1 MDSEE
6 LGKSPV
12 IKMAGSDG
20 HTYETT
26 ADDAHNMALAARE
39 EGVQLKAF
47 IKTKDAEGNI
57 REISP
62 FDGAALKDAEDRGD
76 TRYVESAEEPD
87 YFSAEALKAG
97 AARFAIGVVNPWDW
111 LRGIGTAAGT
121 VFRGFAKGVVGTGI
135 KAFQGAAHLGESLT
149 NAITGDDDHEFSEFI
164 GKVNEGFEKT
174 VDFLTPDLFE
184 KTGEYDGVE
193 GAKEATGAVKSVAEM
208 VANVKGIG
216 TLTKVMRASGA
227 TAKAAH
233 AATGAL
239 FGAGKYGEVA
249 SDENGPGG
257 AEQQAAALVAG
268 AADAVIFGLWNPFKI
283 GAKYLKS
290 MKPLLQATRMEAAKR
305 FLAQA
310 TNSGLSM
317 AAVEA
322 VKQGAETTAG
332 NLAVGTSG
340 ENRSEW
346 SERTMGEVVKSIG
359 AQFLVGSAFVAIDPL
374 EQIPGRIKYG
384 LARKSQG
391 DVEEGLN
398 DKMRVA
404 MSYQVE
410 RNRKDIC
417 PKYHAQAVYAYNR
430 FVKQGGRAEG
440 FKEGLSQAPDV
451 RRVNDDGSVVFDD
464 GSVWRPDPRM
474 REGNAYTGATITVS
488 DGTVLSESG
497 ELLGYRPRREATQ
510 TDRVVITNDRTKP
523 DESGSRERV
532 SIEKPE
538 SNAMLVLQ
546 QIDDGKLPVADIAIG
561 DIEAINPTENGS
573 EITEWDAA
581 KAKPIIVFEDLEGG
595 LHAATGGKRLAMATA
610 SGEESIKA
618 VIVRE
623 ADGWTRQDA
632 SRLNDIENLRDGHA
646 TMKNVVE
653 AVESLGIDQVAE
665 MAGWH
670 QKMGS
675 GEFASKIR
683 RGLAVVQKAT
693 PELKDALINGRI
705 SEEFAYNATQ
715 TLSMERV
722 GEGWETAQKA
732 VAELIG
738 KVGPEEL
745 DAVLWGLKG
754 RLTERSSAINVDWDA
769 AIAEERAKYNAKK
782 GGKDGQVDSD
792 AVLIETDDG
801 ELKTLGEMEADLNK
815 PRAGEAQGG
824 ADGAQTLYQAAEGA
838 AINKAAELRPVEGE
852 AGAFTSLSHPE
863 ARFTIDGSTHT
874 IAVDGISVMDFEPS
888 RIEQT
893 AALVAKVEA
902 HAATHGLKIGFYD
915 DTTRAL
921 WETVKKNIRQE
932 GHEAYSAKRMEA
944 KRQTLVDHLSKSGL
958 ATEVVQT
965 KGEFDKLAAELNGRP
980 LTTGEE
986 VYGFCDIKTGKVYLN
1001 PDFFATRQGL
1011 DAPLHE
1017 FGHLGIIA
1025 TEKTNKAVY
1034 DQGMKLANELLE
1046 GGTDRTSGGSRTG
1059 VAEIVDFILNDEY
1072 YSKRSRQEQAEE
1084 LLAQLIGKRGADA
1097 LKAETD
1103 KSVIAKVK
1111 SWLVEF
1117 WNGFGK
1123 ALGLKDITPEEAERM
1138 TLEDVADA
1146 IRAEMLGGGKYGE
1159 GFKAVE
1165 FAEGGARTATRPERV
1180 KRRLTGRRKAVDEF
1194 VSMMGGGEDPT
1205 NTETDM
1211 LALWVDN
1218 GGRLFDAMPYE
1229 IATGYSKGKTGVK
1242 KTRSTVAD
1250 EFAESTAF
1258 YKDLDAAQ
1266 RKVFFGTEKL
1276 ETGPIG
1282 ESFRQRLEEAGIT
1295 RFTNEDG
1302 TVDYEAAIREFKR
1315 QWTNYERG
1323 KEILKERS
1331 DYDEARA
1338 KAFVE
1343 EMERAEQAAYDE
1355 ISAEEAAARAQM
1367 DAADEATAAQI
1378 AADLEAGR
1386 FSIAGKT
1393 GAKNMR
1399 LKGAADAESM
1409 EKAGADCEEIWRKTG
1424 WWRGKDGKWRV
1435 EIPDLRM
1442 KDAKAIERKWVK
1454 RSLHE
1459 GEVYALF
1466 LRDLID
1472 AKDLFKAYPD
1482 LADIKVHVF
1491 KSKKSNEAAAYYSS
1505 SDSIDIYGVE
1515 SATNLMKRRSDL
1527 AHEIQHAIQEREGF
1541 AKGGTPEEV
1550 AEFVK
1555 NMESKQRI
1563 WAYKLDVEETAK
1575 ELGTSNPYEI
1585 EKAILAKLGVKNH
1598 ERIAELV
1605 KEGWIP
1611 NKAGRDKGYN
1621 LFARG
1626 YDKEGYKEAYDE
1638 YLGEMRKSGRALW
1651 WHGSPIEL
1659 YKRLS
1664 GETEARNA
1672 AKRLSMSPEER
1683 AATPPWETEDVPED
1697 RQIIRFS
1704 RGGIFTG
1711 TAADYANRSRQGGK
1725 DDGPSLKK
1733 IGTGEGSQ
1741 VYGWGLYGSTVRG
1754 VAEGYAKTAKS
1765 ADKIAHNMLKAYGR
1779 KRAIATMKDG
1789 LRKGYYS
1796 GIHSELIPEAIKI
1809 LEEGK
1814 EKASSDHLYEQ
1825 TWFTNREPGDES
1837 HLLKWY
1843 EPISKETWDI
1853 IREGERANGSLVK
1866 DGDTML
1872 GLNGNYV
1879 LEQNGKPVYPGS
1891 TTGQSFYKDL
1901 AIVLGSPKAASE
1913 YLAKIGIDGVK
1924 YPVDSFG
1931 GKGVKNGDKVG
1942 WNYVSFR
1949 DDNIRVDHKWRDGQL
1964 RFSRAVKPS
1973 ALGDGKQRYYEV
1985 PFDKAVDK
1993 IVKNKKPVSDE
2004 HVFISETPD
2013 VFREIGLPSLPVMM
2027 NQSHVLSCYFGQ
2039 GEGVKAG
2046 NMHGLGAKLK
2056 SLPKAIAK
2064 PMMVIANDSNPSSSV
2079 IAIVKMQD
2087 RDGHTVIAPVEI
2099 NGIGR
2104 SNAGPITANIVKSAF
2119 GKKNLWSEKVAKALR
2134 DEVDGKVA
2142 VFYIDSNEARQISN
2156 RLAREAFN
2164 FGKSE
2169 RQLLSVTKG
2178 TVHSI
2183 ADFGSPVK
2191 GVGAQKDSRQFKN
2204 WFGDSKVV
2212 DANGEPL
2219 VVWHGTDGNFTEFKQ
2234 EEMRER
2240 EGSFFFAEN
2249 REDAKAYSGSGKV
2262 MPVYVN
2268 LRKPFDYE
2276 NGTVPEAYKERW
2288 RNVKDKREQVAILK
2302 ELGYDGW
2309 LANFE
2314 NGKGWGEISAFY
2326 PNQIKS
2332 ATDNIGTFDP
2342 GNNDIRFSRGAAP
2355 EAEYV
2360 KLTRVADDAGAGERT
2375 PGAMAASAELSR
2387 TTPTPLT
2394 TKGTRYVA
2402 LPVSEMAALARYL
2415 KIGHA
2420 QLLRQDM
2427 PGGVSLKHKKLWIAA
2442 DVLGTVDKTD
2452 MAAEKEILKRHGFFQ
2467 QEDPGWLATHSPTEA
2482 RRERFRSED
2491 ALAAKLE
2498 ALADRRIAGK
2508 EPGGFAAGRK
2518 VFADQLAKV
2527 VMSMPHGQPGVLGAM
2542 QTVGGALEKRVRGDE
2557 AEADAFIGWMK
2568 GETTPPARS
2577 AQERKAEMFAAFLM
2591 MPQEMQARAPRW
2603 YDAMRSTI
2611 AGDAKLADAFRKM
2624 TARSM
2629 SEQAHAHLE
2638 AEISR
2643 TIDEQYELNVKKLRA
2658 EAEEPIKAGG
2668 AGDVAKEKI
2677 ILAADDRMGAAIV
2690 RVDARTRLYE
2700 QAQKAAMAAAQTPE
2714 EKARIK
2720 QATDIFMGKIAQTKN
2735 QVELS
2740 RTAWERGRNNADMR
2754 YHYRMVDLLNE
2765 ATVRDGLRLNDLS
2778 LYLDQ
2783 KRVIETRGLS
2793 GSRGQSARQAQLVL
2807 DAMKAR
2813 LGTDFAKIEAFARK
2827 FHAIHEQELLDNPLL
2842 EKVLGKG
2849 TAEYWRSQASYV
2861 TTKRT
2866 FSPEELAEIEAARRT
2881 LAASGAAGGDTVVGQ
2896 MFNYC
2901 GRPKA
2906 TSKLKGSFADKQEV
2920 MSATFEKVAEV
2931 QKFLRRSE
2939 YVIRLRDLLQLANV
2953 EGVHDFASGKNDF
2966 ARNARY
2972 GAISY
2977 MENGQKRTLVVPR
2990 EIADGFERQATYDA
3004 GAIKLCATVN
3014 NLARQLWID
3023 WNPVYWQ
3030 RNIARNIGSMEM
3042 NMPGMRESIVKRGA
3056 RFVMPGLAPV
3066 TEIAMTHLVRHM
3078 PEKMSLPLRKIW
3090 GEHTALYYAPK
3101 AKRMAMWLT
3110 DHNEMQKKL
3119 WAAEKRG
3126 DLGAVQEM
3134 LQDQRDM
3141 LDALKANMLV
3151 GLSAGKASGTSGF
3164 LDDSVRALGKTMQRE
3179 LNDFAARPKWRKALD
3194 AATWIFRKNSEQQVF
3209 EDVMAKFSAY
3219 LHDRAQFGSGNNRTL
3234 EESGLVVKKNVS
3246 IGEGER
3252 KGKNT
3257 GMVQALFQP
3266 FWNMVEKG
3274 VTRSVKAYGERPG
3287 ETFQKAAWRIGPMLL
3302 QGLVGSG
3309 AVAAWILKA
3318 HDGDEA
3324 AAESG
3329 TLGDVYR
3336 YARNAQRAYQNCSNY
3351 VKENYHVTPLWTD
3364 GYTSIVIGM
3373 PLTDEERLL
3382 KPVARFVTDAASVAA
3397 GTKEQLEI
3405 SGFLSDAFGT
3415 VAPDFKM
3422 AGAMVTLLDDT
3433 AHALLFDDNPLDYY
3447 TGGYKYDP
3455 QLYAARNESWEMRG
3469 KFAAAVGRR
3478 LWNDFGGRNVLP
3490 VERGGVDN
3498 GLGKAPGWVAKAVNE
3513 IPIASPILR
3522 SFVKVQVGSPKK
3534 DAAEILDTEKRRNAV
3549 IGVLAKEL
3557 FETARREG
3565 QDISSDT
3572 ARYVGKLEEWEKRY
3586 GFTPDELAKI
3596 EAKYLNAWREYDAAQ
3611 WRADGEREK
3620 YRAKAEQLGLDA
3632 ASIWLEFD

>member
-1 MDSEE
+1 MENEE
-6 LGKSPV
+6 LEKSPV
-12 IKMAGSDG
+12 IRMAGSDG
-20 HTYETT
+20 HIYETT
-26 ADDAHNMALAARE
+26 ADKAHDMALAARD

-47 IKTKDAEGNI
+47 IKTKDAEGNV

-62 FDGAALKDAEDRGD
+62 FDGAALKEAENRGD

-97 AARFAIGVVNPWDW
+97 AARFAIGVVNPYDW

-121 VFRGFAKGVVGTGI
+121 AARGFAKGVVGTGI
-135 KAFQGAAHLGESLT
+135 KAFQGGAYLGESLT
-149 NAITGDDDHEFSEFI
+149 NALTGDDNHEFSEFI

-174 VDFLTPDLFE
+174 ADFLTPDLFE

-193 GAKEATGAVKSVAEM
+193 GAKDATVAVKNVAEM
-208 VANVKGIG
+208 VANLKGIG
-216 TLTKVMRASGA
+216 TLTKTMQASGA

-239 FGAGKYGEVA
+239 FGAGKYGDVA

-257 AEQQAAALVAG
+257 AAQQAAALVAG

-283 GAKYLKS
+283 GEKYLKT
-290 MKPLLQATRMEAAKR
+290 MKPFMQATRMEAAKR

-332 NLAVGTSG
+332 NLAVGTSS

-346 SERTMGEVVKSIG
+346 SERTFEDVLKAVG

-374 EQIPGRIKYG
+374 EKIPGRIKYG
-384 LARKSQG
+384 LARKRQG

-417 PKYHAQAVYAYNR
+417 PKYHAQAAYAYNR

-464 GSVWRPDPRM
+464 GSVWRMDPRT
-474 REGNAYTGATITVS
+474 RDGNETWGATITVS

-497 ELLGYRPRREATQ
+497 ELLGYRPWREATHS
-510 TDRVVITNDRTKP
+510 DRIAITNDRPKP
-523 DESGSRERV
+523 DENGSRERV
-532 SIEKPE
+532 TIEKPE
-538 SNAMLVLQ
+538 SNALLMLQ

-561 DIEAINPTENGS
+561 DIEAVRPTENGN
-573 EITEWDAA
+573 EIAEWDAA
-581 KAKPIIVFEDLEGG
+581 KAKPIIVFEDYEGG
-595 LHAATGGKRLAMATA
+595 LHAVTGGKRLVMATA
-610 SGEESIKA
+610 AGEKSIKA

-623 ADGWTRQDA
+623 ADGWTHDEA
-632 SRLNDIENLRDGHA
+632 SKLNSIENLREGHA
-646 TMKNVVE
+646 TMKNIVE
-653 AVESLGIDQVAE
+653 AAQSLGIDQVSE

-693 PELKDALINGRI
+693 PELKDALIAGTI
-705 SEEFAYNATQ
+705 SEDFAYNAAQ

-722 GEGWETAQKA
+722 GEGWEAAQKA

-738 KVGPEEL
+738 KVGPDEL
-745 DAVLWGLKG
+745 EAVLWGL
-754 RLTERSSAINVDWDA
+754 RERMGKDGASGGPAPDWGV
-769 AIAEERAKYNAKK
+769 AIAEERAKYNARK
-782 GGKDGQVDSD
+782 GGKAGQIDSD
-792 AVLIETDDG
+792 AVLIETGDG

-815 PRAGEAQGG
+815 PVNGSVQVGNE
-824 ADGAQTLYQAAEGA
+824 GAQTLYRAAEEA
-838 AINKAAELRPVEGE
+838 SINKAAELRPVDGE
-852 AGAFTSLSHPE
+852 PGTFSSLSHPE
-863 ARFTIDGSTHT
+863 ARITIDGSTKT
-874 IAVDGISVMDFEPS
+874 IAVDGISVADFEPS

-893 AALVAKVEA
+893 AALIAKVEA
-902 HAATHGLKIGFYD
+902 QAATHGLKIGFYD
-915 DTTRAL
+915 DTTRTL
-921 WETVKKNIRQE
+921 WETVKKNIRLE
-932 GHEAYSAKRMEA
+932 GHEAYSAKRLEA
-944 KRQTLVDHLSKSGL
+944 KRQTLIDHLSKSGL
-958 ATEVVQT
+958 AAEVVDNLDGFNKMLT
-965 KGEFDKLAAELNGRP
+965 ESGGEPLKKGEEI
-980 LTTGEE
+980 
-986 VYGFCDIKTGKVYLN
+986 YGFVDPKTKKVYLN
-1001 PDFFATRQGL
+1001 PEFFKSSQAME
-1011 DAPLHE
+1011 APLHE
-1017 FGHLGIIA
+1017 FGHLGVIA
-1025 TEKTNKAVY
+1025 CEKTNKAVY
-1034 DQGMKLANELLE
+1034 DKGMKLAAGFLDNPESA
-1046 GGTDRTSGGSRTG
+1046 GNGAIR
-1059 VAEIVDFILNDEY
+1059 EIVDMIRNDRV
-1072 YSKRSRQEQAEE
+1072 YSKQGKTIQAEE
-1084 LLAQLIGKRGADA
+1084 LLAQLIGKRGSEA

-1159 GFKAVE
+1159 GFRSIE
-1165 FAEGGARTATRPERV
+1165 FTEGGARTATKPERV
-1180 KRRLTGRRKAVDEF
+1180 KRRLSGRRKAVDEF

-1242 KTRSTVAD
+1242 KTRSAVAD

-1266 RKVFFGTEKL
+1266 RKVFFGTDKL

-1355 ISAEEAAARAQM
+1355 MSAEEAAARAQM

-1386 FSIAGKT
+1386 FS
-1393 GAKNMR
+1393 
-1399 LKGAADAESM
+1399 
-1409 EKAGADCEEIWRKTG
+1409 
-1424 WWRGKDGKWRV
+1424 
-1435 EIPDLRM
+1435 
-1442 KDAKAIERKWVK
+1442 
-1454 RSLHE
+1454 RS
-1459 GEVYALF
+1459 
-1466 LRDLID
+1466 
-1472 AKDLFKAYPD
+1472 
-1482 LADIKVHVF
+1482 
-1491 KSKKSNEAAAYYSS
+1491 
-1505 SDSIDIYGVE
+1505 
-1515 SATNLMKRRSDL
+1515 
-1527 AHEIQHAIQEREGF
+1527 
-1541 AKGGTPEEV
+1541 
-1550 AEFVK
+1550 
-1555 NMESKQRI
+1555 
-1563 WAYKLDVEETAK
+1563 
-1575 ELGTSNPYEI
+1575 
-1585 EKAILAKLGVKNH
+1585 
-1598 ERIAELV
+1598 
-1605 KEGWIP
+1605 
-1611 NKAGRDKGYN
+1611 
-1621 LFARG
+1621 
-1626 YDKEGYKEAYDE
+1626 
-1638 YLGEMRKSGRALW
+1638 
-1651 WHGSPIEL
+1651 
-1659 YKRLS
+1659 
-1664 GETEARNA
+1664 
-1672 AKRLSMSPEER
+1672 
-1683 AATPPWETEDVPED
+1683 
-1697 RQIIRFS
+1697 
-1704 RGGIFTG
+1704 GIFTG
-1711 TAADYANRSRQGGK
+1711 SGANYEK
-1725 DDGPSLKK
+1725 PSLQKV
-1733 IGTGEGSQ
+1733 GTGQGDQ
-1741 VYGWGLYGSTVRG
+1741 VFGWGLYGSTERG
-1754 VAEGYAKTAKS
+1754 VAEEYARRGASYENTLAANALAWANGDKTK
-1765 ADKIAHNMLKAYGR
+1765 
-1779 KRAIATMKDG
+1779 
-1789 LRKGYYS
+1789 
-1796 GIHSELIPEAIKI
+1796 AIKWI
-1809 LEEGK
+1809 RTVSK
-1814 EKASSDHLYEQ
+1814 PTQWTEKAIKLIRSGKKPNVGNLYEQ

-1843 EPISKETWDI
+1843 EPVSKETWDI
-1853 IREGERANGSLVK
+1853 IREGVK
-1866 DGDTML
+1866 AIGDTYEESYIDRRDNSKHTEL
-1872 GLNGNYV
+1872 FWKQGHI
-1879 LEQNGKPVYPGS
+1879 LERDGKPVYPDPKGS
-1891 TTGQSFYKDL
+1891 TGQSFYKDL
-1901 AIVLGSPKAASE
+1901 AMVLHSPQAASE

-1924 YPVDSFG
+1924 YPVDSYG
-1931 GKGVKNGDKVG
+1931 GKGVKDGDAAG

-1949 DDNIRVDHKWRDGQL
+1949 DDNIRVDHKWTDGHL
-1964 RFSRAVKPS
+1964 RFSRATN
-1973 ALGDGKQRYYEV
+1973 
-1985 PFDKAVDK
+1985 KAPNG
-1993 IVKNKKPVSDE
+1993 NK
-2004 HVFISETPD
+2004 
-2013 VFREIGLPSLPVMM
+2013 
-2027 NQSHVLSCYFGQ
+2027 
-2039 GEGVKAG
+2039 
-2046 NMHGLGAKLK
+2046 
-2056 SLPKAIAK
+2056 
-2064 PMMVIANDSNPSSSV
+2064 SNL
-2079 IAIVKMQD
+2079 D
-2087 RDGHTVIAPVEI
+2087 
-2099 NGIGR
+2099 
-2104 SNAGPITANIVKSAF
+2104 
-2119 GKKNLWSEKVAKALR
+2119 
-2134 DEVDGKVA
+2134 
-2142 VFYIDSNEARQISN
+2142 
-2156 RLAREAFN
+2156 
-2164 FGKSE
+2164 E
-2169 RQLLSVTKG
+2169 RQQGQVR
-2178 TVHSI
+2178 
-2183 ADFGSPVK
+2183 
-2191 GVGAQKDSRQFKN
+2191 SREFKK
-2204 WFGDSKVV
+2204 WFGDWERDAELDAARDFVLNGKAVARLTGTEFAKDGTSLVARVARLFEQQGGEAINPDLGRVELNRKGVKSSIAHGIGVDKAAAFAAVKDVIEKGRVFDRNANWKNRNYDTAVIAAPIAIGQNDYVCEVVVKLAKEKNSFYLHEVNLKKSLSDTIKTPTGGVSIGESARPVRSIIAQRLAERKGGETSKVV
-2212 DANGEPL
+2212 DENGEPL
-2219 VVWHGTDGNFTEFKQ
+2219 VVYRGSEYDPLSQDPGKGVIKPEAYFTADPNYARRYK
-2234 EEMRER
+2234 
-2240 EGSFFFAEN
+2240 GEN
-2249 REDAKAYSGSGKV
+2249 GAVRAYYLNIK
-2262 MPVYVN
+2262 
-2268 LRKPFDYE
+2268 KPFDIRNPECLKDFESVYPGVKLARGKSGALDWAE
-2276 NGTVPEAYKERW
+2276 AATVDAEF
-2288 RNVKDKREQVAILK
+2288 LK
-2302 ELGYDGW
+2302 ENFGDKYDGIIYDEASDW
-2309 LANFE
+2309 APEGNLPKWRGLSYVPLDGGA
-2314 NGKGWGEISAFY
+2314 
-2326 PNQIKS
+2326 QVKS
-2332 ATDNIGTFDP
+2332 ATDNIGSFDP
-2342 GNNDIRFSRGAAP
+2342 GNNDIRFSRGGAP

-2360 KLTRVADDAGAGERT
+2360 KLTRVADDASAGERT

-2387 TTPTPLT
+2387 TKPTPIT

-2415 KIGHA
+2415 NVGHA
-2420 QLLRQDM
+2420 QLLRQEA

-2491 ALAAKLE
+2491 ALSARLE

-2542 QTVGGALEKRVRGDE
+2542 QTVGGALQKRVRGDE

-2603 YDAMRSTI
+2603 YDAIRSTI
-2611 AGDAKLADAFRKM
+2611 AGDATLRDAFRKM

-2643 TIDEQYELNVKKLRA
+2643 TIDEQFEQNVKKLRA
-2658 EAEEPIKAGG
+2658 EADEPIKAGG
-2668 AGDVAKEKI
+2668 RIDMAKEGI
-2677 ILAADDRMGAAIV
+2677 ILAADDRMGAATV

-2700 QAQKAAMAAAQTPE
+2700 QAQKAAMAAAKTPE

-2720 QATDIFMGKIAQTKN
+2720 QATDIFMGKIAQAKN
-2735 QVELS
+2735 QAELS

-2754 YHYRMVDLLNE
+2754 YLYRMVDLINE

-2783 KRVIETRGLS
+2783 QRVIETRGLS

-2813 LGTDFAKIEAFARK
+2813 LGNDFAKIEAFARK

-2896 MFNYC
+2896 MFKYC
-2901 GRPKA
+2901 GKPKA

-2953 EGVHDFASGKNDF
+2953 EGVHDFASGKSDF
-2966 ARNARY
+2966 GRNARY

-2990 EIADGFERQATYDA
+2990 EIADGFERQATYDN

-3030 RNIARNIGSMEM
+3030 RNISRNIGSIEM
-3042 NMPGMRESIVKRGA
+3042 NMPGMRESIIKRGA
-3056 RFVMPGLAPV
+3056 RFVLPGLAPV

-3119 WAAEKRG
+3119 WEAEKRG

-3164 LDDSVRALGKTMQRE
+3164 LDDSVRSLGKTMQRE
-3179 LNDFAARPKWRKALD
+3179 LNDFESRPKWRKALD

-3257 GMVQALFQP
+3257 GMVQAIFQP

-3336 YARNAQRAYQNCSNY
+3336 YARNAQRAYQNCSKY

-3364 GYTSIVIGM
+3364 GWTSVVIGM

-3382 KPVARFVTDAASVAA
+3382 KPIARFVTDAADVASGVKERMDLA
-3397 GTKEQLEI
+3397 G
-3405 SGFLSDAFGT
+3405 FMSDATG
-3415 VAPDFKM
+3415 VIAPDFKM
-3422 AGAMVTLLDDT
+3422 AGALPTLLDDT
-3433 AHALLFDDNPLDYY
+3433 VHALLENPEDYY
-3447 TGGYKYDP
+3447 TGGTKYDSA
-3455 QLYAARNESWEMRG
+3455 LWTARNESWEMRG

-3498 GLGKAPGWVAKAVNE
+3498 GLGRAPGWVAKAVNG
-3513 IPIASPILR
+3513 IPLASPILR
-3522 SFVKVQVGSPKK
+3522 SFVKVQVGSPRK
-3534 DAAEILDTEKRRNAV
+3534 DAAEIFETEKRRNAV

-3557 FETARREG
+3557 FETARKEG
-3565 QDISSDT
+3565 RDISLDT
-3572 ARYVGKLEEWEKRY
+3572 ERYVGKLEEWEKRY

-3632 ASIWLEFD
+3632 ASIWLDFD

>member
-1 MDSEE
+1 MNSEE

-12 IKMAGSDG
+12 IRMAGSDG

-26 ADDAHNMALAARE
+26 ADDAHNMALAARD

-57 REISP
+57 HEISP

-135 KAFQGAAHLGESLT
+135 KALQGGAYLGESLT
-149 NAITGDDDHEFSEFI
+149 NMFTDDDNHELSNFI

-257 AEQQAAALVAG
+257 AEQQVAALVAG

-283 GAKYLKS
+283 GEKYLKT
-290 MKPLLQATRMEAAKR
+290 MKPFMQATRLEAAKR
-305 FLAQA
+305 FVAQA

-322 VKQGAETTAG
+322 VKQGAEVTAG
-332 NLAVGTSG
+332 GLAVGTSS

-374 EQIPGRIKYG
+374 EQIPGRIRYRS
-384 LARKSQG
+384 ARKSQG
-391 DVEEGLN
+391 DVEEGWN
-398 DKMRVA
+398 DNMRVA

-451 RRVNDDGSVVFDD
+451 RRVNEDGSVVFDD

-488 DGTVLSESG
+488 DGTVLSERG

-675 GEFASKIR
+675 GEFASKLR
-683 RGLAVVQKAT
+683 RGIAVAQKAT
-693 PELKDALINGRI
+693 PELKDALIAGRI
-705 SEEFAYNATQ
+705 SEEFAYNAAQ

-722 GEGWETAQKA
+722 GEGWETAQKT

-745 DAVLWGLKG
+745 DAVVWGL
-754 RLTERSSAINVDWDA
+754 RERGGKEQITDWEA

-782 GGKDGQVDSD
+782 GGKDGQIDSD
-792 AVLIETDDG
+792 AVLIETAEG

-958 ATEVVQT
+958 AAEVVGNT
-965 KGEFDKLAAELNGRP
+965 DSFNKMLVESGGEPLKKGEEI
-980 LTTGEE
+980 
-986 VYGFCDIKTGKVYLN
+986 YGFVDPKTKKVYLN
-1001 PDFFATRQGL
+1001 PEFFGTGQAME
-1011 DAPLHE
+1011 APLHE

-1025 TEKTNKAVY
+1025 CEKTNKAVY
-1034 DQGMKLANELLE
+1034 DKGMKLAAGFLE
-1046 GGTDRTSGGSRTG
+1046 NPETAGDGAIR
-1059 VAEIVDFILNDEY
+1059 EIVDLIVNDRV
-1072 YSKRSRQEQAEE
+1072 YSGQNRATQAQE
-1084 LLAQLIGKRGADA
+1084 LLAQLIGKRGAEA
-1097 LKAETD
+1097 LRAETD

-1165 FAEGGARTATRPERV
+1165 FAEGGARTATKPERV
-1180 KRRLTGRRKAVDEF
+1180 KRRLTGRQKAVNEF
-1194 VSMMGGGEDPT
+1194 VSMMGGGDDPT
-1205 NTETDM
+1205 NTDTDL

-1218 GGRLFDAMPYE
+1218 GGRLFDKMPFE
-1229 IATGYSKGKTGVK
+1229 VSSGYSKGKTGVK
-1242 KTRSTVAD
+1242 KTRSAVAD

-1276 ETGPIG
+1276 ENGPIG
-1282 ESFRQRLEEAGIT
+1282 EGLKQKLEAAGIT
-1295 RFTNEDG
+1295 RFTREDG
-1302 TVDYEAAIREFKR
+1302 TIDYEGVIEEFKR
-1315 QWTNYERG
+1315 QWTDYERG
-1323 KEILKERS
+1323 GEILKERS

-1338 KAFVE
+1338 KAYVE
-1343 EMERAEQAAYDE
+1343 EMERVEAAEREAMDQ
-1355 ISAEEAAARAQM
+1355 ISAEEAAAR
-1367 DAADEATAAQI
+1367 DEAA
-1378 AADLEAGR
+1378 
-1386 FSIAGKT
+1386 
-1393 GAKNMR
+1393 
-1399 LKGAADAESM
+1399 
-1409 EKAGADCEEIWRKTG
+1409 
-1424 WWRGKDGKWRV
+1424 
-1435 EIPDLRM
+1435 
-1442 KDAKAIERKWVK
+1442 
-1454 RSLHE
+1454 
-1459 GEVYALF
+1459 
-1466 LRDLID
+1466 
-1472 AKDLFKAYPD
+1472 
-1482 LADIKVHVF
+1482 
-1491 KSKKSNEAAAYYSS
+1491 
-1505 SDSIDIYGVE
+1505 
-1515 SATNLMKRRSDL
+1515 
-1527 AHEIQHAIQEREGF
+1527 
-1541 AKGGTPEEV
+1541 
-1550 AEFVK
+1550 
-1555 NMESKQRI
+1555 
-1563 WAYKLDVEETAK
+1563 
-1575 ELGTSNPYEI
+1575 
-1585 EKAILAKLGVKNH
+1585 
-1598 ERIAELV
+1598 
-1605 KEGWIP
+1605 
-1611 NKAGRDKGYN
+1611 
-1621 LFARG
+1621 
-1626 YDKEGYKEAYDE
+1626 
-1638 YLGEMRKSGRALW
+1638 KSG
-1651 WHGSPIEL
+1651 
-1659 YKRLS
+1659 
-1664 GETEARNA
+1664 
-1672 AKRLSMSPEER
+1672 MM
-1683 AATPPWETEDVPED
+1683 
-1697 RQIIRFS
+1697 FS
-1704 RGGIFTG
+1704 RSGIFTG
-1711 TAADYANRSRQGGK
+1711 SGADYEK
-1725 DDGPSLKK
+1725 PSLQKV
-1733 IGTGEGSQ
+1733 GTGEGNQ
-1741 VYGWGLYGSTVRG
+1741 VYGWGLYGSTERG
-1754 VAEGYAKTAKS
+1754 VGEEYARRGASYENTLAANALSWANGDKTK
-1765 ADKIAHNMLKAYGR
+1765 
-1779 KRAIATMKDG
+1779 
-1789 LRKGYYS
+1789 
-1796 GIHSELIPEAIKI
+1796 AIKWI
-1809 LEEGK
+1809 RTVSK
-1814 EKASSDHLYEQ
+1814 PTQWTEKAIKLIRSGKKPNVGNLYEQ

-1843 EPISKETWDI
+1843 EPVSKETWDI
-1853 IREGERANGSLVK
+1853 IREGVK
-1866 DGDTML
+1866 AIGDTYEESHIDRRDNSKHSEL
-1872 GLNGNYV
+1872 FWKQGHL
-1879 LEQNGKPVYPGS
+1879 LERNGKPVYPGS

-1924 YPVDSFG
+1924 YPVDSY
-1931 GKGVKNGDKVG
+1931 GKTVKDGDKAG

-1964 RFSRAVKPS
+1964 LFSRATLKNGRDYVHVDVEQKQFDAKTPSEQQRIAKRVILKKFKGKVIGEDGARAFVPKDSAGEYAYPAKRIEGYVHEAKMRTSPELDTLLSTAQFKGHNADDGRHPNAKGGWDHYDAIFEVGGKYFRGDIALLVDAKGRRRFHDVTQIKEETLSQLLKSTQGRSASSGYSAHKVLQGRNPGEGSSAADIITNPSERAQGGNNLLLSKGRANVVTPEEDAAYVDAVKR
-1973 ALGDGKQRYYEV
+1973 G
-1985 PFDKAVDK
+1985 DKATYQKMLREVSARRGYATPHYFDQHSAPSPAYVQGGK
-1993 IVKNKKPVSDE
+1993 ENFRNLDELRRVHEEDGGDLNLFAIANGISSVPGDYFTRKGLKYYMQEAYGKAAYESLDALQPAIEEIRRQMSQYGEVKNMPRVKVYRAVPKSVKEGSLQSEGQWVSPSKAYAVNHGE
-2004 HVFISETPD
+2004 H
-2013 VFREIGLPSLPVMM
+2013 R
-2027 NQSHVLSCYFGQ
+2027 
-2039 GEGVKAG
+2039 
-2046 NMHGLGAKLK
+2046 
-2056 SLPKAIAK
+2056 
-2064 PMMVIANDSNPSSSV
+2064 
-2079 IAIVKMQD
+2079 
-2087 RDGHTVIAPVEI
+2087 
-2099 NGIGR
+2099 
-2104 SNAGPITANIVKSAF
+2104 F
-2119 GKKNLWSEKVAKALR
+2119 GKGKYRIIEQLVGADELWFDGNAITEWGFDDGTENVYKNTKNNRKLLEPTY
-2134 DEVDGKVA
+2134 DNDGNL
-2142 VFYIDSNEARQISN
+2142 IP
-2156 RLAREAFN
+2156 L
-2164 FGKSE
+2164 SE
-2169 RQLLSVTKG
+2169 RFN
-2178 TVHSI
+2178 
-2183 ADFGSPVK
+2183 D
-2191 GVGAQKDSRQFKN
+2191 RQ
-2204 WFGDSKVV
+2204 
-2212 DANGEPL
+2212 
-2219 VVWHGTDGNFTEFKQ
+2219 
-2234 EEMRER
+2234 
-2240 EGSFFFAEN
+2240 
-2249 REDAKAYSGSGKV
+2249 
-2262 MPVYVN
+2262 
-2268 LRKPFDYE
+2268 
-2276 NGTVPEAYKERW
+2276 
-2288 RNVKDKREQVAILK
+2288 
-2302 ELGYDGW
+2302 
-2309 LANFE
+2309 
-2314 NGKGWGEISAFY
+2314 
-2326 PNQIKS
+2326 
-2332 ATDNIGTFDP
+2332 
-2342 GNNDIRFSRGAAP
+2342 NDIRFSRGTAPSSANAAEGRP

-2360 KLTRVADDAGAGERT
+2360 RLTRVADDAGAGERT

-2452 MAAEKEILKRHGFFQ
+2452 MAAEKEILRQHGFFQ

-2557 AEADAFIGWMK
+2557 AEAEAFIGWMK

-2720 QATDIFMGKIAQTKN
+2720 QATDVFMGKIAQAKN

-2931 QKFLRRSE
+2931 QKFLRRSD
-2939 YVIRLRDLLQLANV
+2939 YVISLRDMLQLANV
-2953 EGVHDFASGKNDF
+2953 EGVHDFASGKSDF

-3004 GAIKLCATVN
+3004 GAIKLCASVN

-3101 AKRMAMWLT
+3101 AKRMALWLT

-3141 LDALKANMLV
+3141 LDALKGNMLV

-3164 LDDSVRALGKTMQRE
+3164 LDDSVRGLGKTMQRE
-3179 LNDFAARPKWRKALD
+3179 LADFESRPKLRKALD

-3252 KGKNT
+3252 KGKNAGT
-3257 GMVQALFQP
+3257 VQALFQP

-3274 VTRSVKAYGERPG
+3274 VTRSVKAYGDRPG

-3302 QGLVGSG
+3302 QGLIGSG

-3329 TLGDVYR
+3329 SMGDVYR

-3364 GYTSIVIGM
+3364 GWTSVVIGM

-3382 KPVARFVTDAASVAA
+3382 KPIARFVTDAADVASGVKERMDLA
-3397 GTKEQLEI
+3397 G
-3405 SGFLSDAFGT
+3405 FMSDATG
-3415 VAPDFKM
+3415 VIAPDFKM
-3422 AGAMVTLLDDT
+3422 AGALPTLLDDT
-3433 AHALLFDDNPLDYY
+3433 VHALWENPEDYY
-3447 TGGYKYDP
+3447 TGGTKYDSA
-3455 QLYAARNESWEMRG
+3455 LWTARNESWEMRG

-3557 FETARREG
+3557 FETARKEG
-3565 QDISSDT
+3565 QDISLDA
-3572 ARYVGKLEEWEKRY
+3572 ARYVGKLEAWEKRY
-3586 GFTPDELAKI
+3586 GFTPNELAKI

-3632 ASIWLEFD
+3632 ASIWLDFD

>member
-135 KAFQGAAHLGESLT
+135 KALQGGAYLGESLT
-149 NAITGDDDHEFSEFI
+149 NMFTDDDNHELSNFI

-257 AEQQAAALVAG
+257 AEQQVAALVAG

-283 GAKYLKS
+283 GEKDLKT
-290 MKPLLQATRMEAAKR
+290 MKPFMQATRLEAAKR
-305 FLAQA
+305 FVAQA

-322 VKQGAETTAG
+322 VKQGAEVTAG
-332 NLAVGTSG
+332 GLAVGTSN

-374 EQIPGRIKYG
+374 EQIPGRIRYRS
-384 LARKSQG
+384 ARKSQG
-391 DVEEGLN
+391 DVEEGWN
-398 DKMRVA
+398 DNMRVA

-451 RRVNDDGSVVFDD
+451 RRVNEDGSVVFDD

-488 DGTVLSESG
+488 DGTVLSERG

-675 GEFASKIR
+675 GEFASKLR
-683 RGLAVVQKAT
+683 RGIAVAQKAT

-705 SEEFAYNATQ
+705 SEEFAYNAAQ

-745 DAVLWGLKG
+745 DAVVWGL
-754 RLTERSSAINVDWDA
+754 RERGGKEQITDWEA

-782 GGKDGQVDSD
+782 GGKDGQIDSD
-792 AVLIETDDG
+792 AVLIETEEG

-824 ADGAQTLYQAAEGA
+824 ADGAQALYQAAEGA

-958 ATEVVQT
+958 AAEIVGNTDSFNKMLVESGGEPLK
-965 KGEFDKLAAELNGRP
+965 KGEEI
-980 LTTGEE
+980 
-986 VYGFCDIKTGKVYLN
+986 YGFVDPKTKKVYLN
-1001 PDFFATRQGL
+1001 PEFFGTGQAME
-1011 DAPLHE
+1011 APLHE
-1017 FGHLGIIA
+1017 FGHLGVIA
-1025 TEKTNKAVY
+1025 CEKTNKAVY
-1034 DQGMKLANELLE
+1034 DKGMALAAGFLE
-1046 GGTDRTSGGSRTG
+1046 NPETAGDGAIR
-1059 VAEIVDFILNDEY
+1059 EIVDLIVNDRV
-1072 YSKRSRQEQAEE
+1072 YSGQNRATQAQE
-1084 LLAQLIGKRGADA
+1084 LLAQLIGKRGAEA
-1097 LKAETD
+1097 LRAETD

-1165 FAEGGARTATRPERV
+1165 FAEGGARTATKPVRV
-1180 KRRLTGRRKAVDEF
+1180 KRRLTDRQKAVNEF

-1205 NTETDM
+1205 NTDTDL

-1218 GGRLFDAMPYE
+1218 GGRLFDKMPFE
-1229 IATGYSKGKTGVK
+1229 VSTGYSKGKTGVK

-1276 ETGPIG
+1276 ENGPIG
-1282 ESFRQRLEEAGIT
+1282 EGLKQKLEAAGIT
-1295 RFTNEDG
+1295 RFTREDG
-1302 TVDYEAAIREFKR
+1302 TIDYEGVVEEFKR
-1315 QWTNYERG
+1315 QWTTYERG
-1323 KEILKERS
+1323 EEILKERS

-1338 KAFVE
+1338 KAYVE
-1343 EMERAEQAAYDE
+1343 EMERAEAAEREAMDQ
-1355 ISAEEAAARAQM
+1355 ISAEEAAAR
-1367 DAADEATAAQI
+1367 DEAAKSGMMFSR
-1378 AADLEAGR
+1378 ADDLA
-1386 FSIAGKT
+1386 F
-1393 GAKNMR
+1393 
-1399 LKGAADAESM
+1399 
-1409 EKAGADCEEIWRKTG
+1409 
-1424 WWRGKDGKWRV
+1424 V
-1435 EIPDLRM
+1435 EIP
-1442 KDAKAIERKWVK
+1442 KA
-1454 RSLHE
+1454 
-1459 GEVYALF
+1459 
-1466 LRDLID
+1466 
-1472 AKDLFKAYPD
+1472 
-1482 LADIKVHVF
+1482 
-1491 KSKKSNEAAAYYSS
+1491 
-1505 SDSIDIYGVE
+1505 
-1515 SATNLMKRRSDL
+1515 ATS
-1527 AHEIQHAIQEREGF
+1527 
-1541 AKGGTPEEV
+1541 
-1550 AEFVK
+1550 
-1555 NMESKQRI
+1555 
-1563 WAYKLDVEETAK
+1563 
-1575 ELGTSNPYEI
+1575 
-1585 EKAILAKLGVKNH
+1585 
-1598 ERIAELV
+1598 
-1605 KEGWIP
+1605 
-1611 NKAGRDKGYN
+1611 
-1621 LFARG
+1621 
-1626 YDKEGYKEAYDE
+1626 YKEARDILRRE
-1638 YLGEMRKSGRALW
+1638 TGKRFTNVKSGLSA
-1651 WHGSPIEL
+1651 S
-1659 YKRLS
+1659 LS
-1664 GETEARNA
+1664 GNSINKILSGKAVAKSVGIKQHLAAAANIVELFEGGELRATEEGNRKGVKA
-1672 AKRLSMSPEER
+1672 AKRVFARFDLEGEKLVAKITVLEHERNDHRIYSVEAMEVAKAGSILAPKDSMSQAENP
-1683 AATPPWETEDVPED
+1683 ALPSTEG
-1697 RQIIRFS
+1697 IITNS
-1704 RGGIFTG
+1704 SEG
-1711 TAADYANRSRQGGK
+1711 AQGG
-1725 DDGPSLKK
+1725 
-1733 IGTGEGSQ
+1733 
-1741 VYGWGLYGSTVRG
+1741 
-1754 VAEGYAKTAKS
+1754 
-1765 ADKIAHNMLKAYGR
+1765 R
-1779 KRAIATMKDG
+1779 K
-1789 LRKGYYS
+1789 
-1796 GIHSELIPEAIKI
+1796 
-1809 LEEGK
+1809 
-1814 EKASSDHLYEQ
+1814 
-1825 TWFTNREPGDES
+1825 
-1837 HLLKWY
+1837 LL
-1843 EPISKETWDI
+1843 
-1853 IREGERANGSLVK
+1853 
-1866 DGDTML
+1866 
-1872 GLNGNYV
+1872 
-1879 LEQNGKPVYPGS
+1879 
-1891 TTGQSFYKDL
+1891 
-1901 AIVLGSPKAASE
+1901 
-1913 YLAKIGIDGVK
+1913 
-1924 YPVDSFG
+1924 
-1931 GKGVKNGDKVG
+1931 
-1942 WNYVSFR
+1942 
-1949 DDNIRVDHKWRDGQL
+1949 
-1964 RFSRAVKPS
+1964 FSRAVKPS

-2004 HVFISETPD
+2004 HVFVSETPKSLKD
-2013 VFREIGLPSLPVMM
+2013 IGLPSLPVMM
-2027 NQSHVLSCYFGQ
+2027 NQQHVVSCYFDKSD
-2039 GEGVKAG
+2039 GVKAKDL
-2046 NMHGLGAKLK
+2046 HGLHGKLK
-2056 SLPKAIAK
+2056 SLPSALQNPLMIIA
-2064 PMMVIANDSNPSSSV
+2064 SERNPSTSVVSIVRMIDKDGHSV
-2079 IAIVKMQD
+2079 IVPI
-2087 RDGHTVIAPVEI
+2087 EI
-2099 NGIGR
+2099 NGIG
-2104 SNAGPITANIVKSAF
+2104 SAGGGFIDANIVKTVF
-2119 GKKNLWSEKVAKALR
+2119 GKQNAWSEKVAKAIR
-2134 DEVDGKVA
+2134 DEVDGKVS
-2142 VFYIDSNEARQISN
+2142 VFYIDKTQARQISN
-2156 RLAREAFN
+2156 RLARDAFD

-2169 RQLLSVTKG
+2169 VQFLSLPRASNVI
-2178 TVHSI
+2178 HSI

-2191 GVGAQKDSRQFKN
+2191 GVGAQTDSRQFKN
-2204 WFGDSKVV
+2204 WFGDSNVV

-2219 VVWHGTDGNFTEFKQ
+2219 VVYRRDNDAFTVFDHAKTQQNDAGWLGKGFYFYGDKGEA
-2234 EEMRER
+2234 ER
-2240 EGSFFFAEN
+2240 ATGYGKKLRSFYLKAEN
-2249 REDAKAYSGSGKV
+2249 PYYMTPEEYNRLVEADDPKV
-2262 MPVYVN
+2262 SAEFTQR
-2268 LRKPFDYE
+2268 L
-2276 NGTVPEAYKERW
+2276 
-2288 RNVKDKREQVAILK
+2288 KDE
-2302 ELGYDGW
+2302 GYDSVYW
-2309 LANFE
+2309 
-2314 NGKGWGEISAFY
+2314 NGDMRQEWMVLDS
-2326 PNQIKS
+2326 NQIKS

-2342 GNNDIRFSRGAAP
+2342 GNNDIRFSRAP

-2387 TTPTPLT
+2387 TKPTPIT

-2568 GETTPPARS
+2568 GETTPSARS

-2720 QATDIFMGKIAQTKN
+2720 QATDVFMGKIAQAKN

-2754 YHYRMVDLLNE
+2754 YLYRMVDLINE

-2866 FSPEELAEIEAARRT
+2866 FSPEKLAEIEAARRT
-2881 LAASGAAGGDTVVGQ
+2881 LAASGAAGGDTVIGQ

-2931 QKFLRRSE
+2931 QKFLRRSD
-2939 YVIRLRDLLQLANV
+2939 YVISLRDMLQLANV
-2953 EGVHDFASGKNDF
+2953 EGVHDFASGKSDF

-3101 AKRMAMWLT
+3101 AKRMALWLT

-3164 LDDSVRALGKTMQRE
+3164 LDDSVRGLGKTMQRE
-3179 LNDFAARPKWRKALD
+3179 LADFESRPKLRKALD

-3252 KGKNT
+3252 KGKNAGT
-3257 GMVQALFQP
+3257 VQALFQP

-3274 VTRSVKAYGERPG
+3274 VTRSVKAYGDRPG

-3329 TLGDVYR
+3329 SMGDVYR
-3336 YARNAQRAYQNCSNY
+3336 YVRNAQRAYQNCSNY

-3364 GYTSIVIGM
+3364 GWTSVVIGM

-3382 KPVARFVTDAASVAA
+3382 KPIARFVTDAADVASGVKERMDLA
-3397 GTKEQLEI
+3397 G
-3405 SGFLSDAFGT
+3405 FMSDATG
-3415 VAPDFKM
+3415 VIAPDFKM
-3422 AGAMVTLLDDT
+3422 AGALPTLLDDT
-3433 AHALLFDDNPLDYY
+3433 VHALWENPEDYY
-3447 TGGYKYDP
+3447 TGGTKYDGA
-3455 QLYAARNESWEMRG
+3455 LWTARNESWEMRG

-3557 FETARREG
+3557 FETARKEG
-3565 QDISSDT
+3565 QDISLDA
-3572 ARYVGKLEEWEKRY
+3572 ARYIGKLEEWEKRY